1 VAHPPAPATTA
12 APGISPPKQARSE
25 QTLSRLLDAAEALIL
40 EKGLGE
46 VSVSEIVRRARS
58 SVGGF
63 YARFRDKHGLLRALE
78 ERFLADVSTRLTA
91 LADAGRWG
99 DAPLTEIV
107 DTCVAE
113 LVTVASERRNLIAA
127 FLLRAAED
135 ATLWADGLRFRRD
148 AEAQLGA
155 LLRARTGELSHPEPE
170 LAVHL
175 GVQFAFGLVIQRVLT
190 GDVSAAGR
198 TLTDG
203 ELQREIARNFLA
215 YLGVPPEAPAPTR
228 S

>member
-1 VAHPPAPATTA
+1 MAHPSTPAS
-12 APGISPPKQARSE
+12 ISPPKQARSE
-25 QTLSRLLDAAEALIL
+25 RTLSRLLHAAEALIL
-40 EKGLGE
+40 EKGLGD
-46 VSVSEIVRRARS
+46 VSVSEIVQRARS

-78 ERFLADVSTRLTA
+78 ERFLSDVSARLAA

-99 DAPLTEIV
+99 DAPLAEIV
-107 DTCVAE
+107 DTCAAE
-113 LVTVASERRNLIAA
+113 LVSVTSERRNLIAA

-148 AEAQLGA
+148 AEDQIGA
-155 LLRARTGELSHPEPE
+155 LLRARTAEFSHPEPE
-170 LAVHL
+170 LAVQL

-190 GDVSAAGR
+190 GEVSAAGR
-198 TLTDG
+198 TLTDA
-203 ELQREIARNFLA
+203 ELHREIARNFLS
-215 YLGVPPEAPAPTR
+215 YLGVQAPRLEPTP

>member
-1 VAHPPAPATTA
+1 MSEALPAVSV
-12 APGISPPKQARSE
+12 SPPKQARSE

-46 VSVSEIVRRARS
+46 VSVSEIARRARS

-63 YARFRDKHGLLRALE
+63 YGRFRDKHGLLRALE
-78 ERFLADVSTRLTA
+78 ERFLEDVSAR

-99 DAPLTEIV
+99 DAPLHEIV
-107 DTCVAE
+107 ERCAAE
-113 LVTVASERRNLIAA
+113 LVTVAGERRNLIAA
-127 FLLRAAED
+127 FLQRAADD

-148 AEAQLGA
+148 AEEKIGA
-155 LLRARTGELSHPEPE
+155 LLAARTGELSHPDPP

-190 GDVSAAGR
+190 GEVSAAGR
-198 TLTDG
+198 VLTDA
-203 ELQREIARNFLA
+203 ELHREIARNFLA
-215 YLGVPPEAPAPTR
+215 YVGAAPAHAEPH
-228 S
+228 SV